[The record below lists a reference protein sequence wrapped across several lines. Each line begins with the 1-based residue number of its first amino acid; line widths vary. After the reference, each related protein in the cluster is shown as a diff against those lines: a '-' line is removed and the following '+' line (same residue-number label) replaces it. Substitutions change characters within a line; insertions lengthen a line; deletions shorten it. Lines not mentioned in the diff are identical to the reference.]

1 MNTYVIAFVFLAG
14 FVFAMFLVWQSLP
27 FMLKFFERM
36 TEIEKGA
43 SYLQGQNE
51 VLGKMLSYQMGQT
64 NVLISGL
71 VEVAKVTSPLPYPV
85 PPAQNVQNTV
95 THSLTHSNN
104 APNVPEKK
112 PLKFIVRKSAMNK
125 GKFEGNMK
133 TIYFENLKGERFS
146 VEVEKGK
153 LMEFE
158 SQKVWAGICLHC
170 ENRFVTAKQET
181 QFCCAS
187 CNQNFNHGKV

>member
-1 MNTYVIAFVFLAG
+1 MNTYIIVFVFLAG

-27 FMLKFFERM
+27 FMLKFLDRM
-36 TEIEKGA
+36 SEIEKGA
-43 SYLQGQNE
+43 SYLEGQNE

-64 NVLISGL
+64 NALITGL
-71 VEVAKVTSPLPYPV
+71 VEVAKVSTPLPYPPLPV
-85 PPAQNVQNTV
+85 QNVENTL

-104 APNVPEKK
+104 VPNVPEEK

-133 TIYFENLKGERFS
+133 TVYFQNLKGERFS

-153 LMEFE
+153 LVEFGSE
-158 SQKVWAGICLHC
+158 KVWAGICLHC
-170 ENRFVTAKQET
+170 ENRFGTAKQET